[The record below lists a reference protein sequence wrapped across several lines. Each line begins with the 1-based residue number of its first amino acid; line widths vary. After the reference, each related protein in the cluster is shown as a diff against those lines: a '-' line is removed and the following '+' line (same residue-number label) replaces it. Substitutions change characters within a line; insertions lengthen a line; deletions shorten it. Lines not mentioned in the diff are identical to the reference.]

1 MAADFYRSSHANNWL
16 VDRRTLLS
24 ARAIDL
30 KYATP
35 QEIAWIAIFSANAIQ
50 KIGKR
55 LSLRQQV
62 VATAVVYLRRFY
74 LKNSYCETN
83 LPLVA
88 AACVYVAA
96 KAEETAIHIK
106 VVVSEAR
113 ATFTEYGIATFPTD
127 STKLAEMEF
136 YLIED
141 LEFHLIVY
149 HPYRSLVH
157 MTGRDSGPIA
167 ARKTML
173 DMDDNSMQMAWF
185 VLNDTYRSELC
196 LLYPPHLIATASI
209 YLAFSLHFPPNL
221 LNTVKGSTPANV
233 ASGAAVNRN
242 ADTGEP
248 DAKRMRGSFLS
259 SNPQSNAA
267 VASNNNFSNNG
278 GVTGLTPGNNAI
290 GSMPNSPL
298 SGDPPAI
305 APKPP
310 LSTAPRGTTDPI
322 TFLASLNVQLPLVLE
337 IVQEILSLYA
347 LWKAYEEPPHS
358 ASSAAGQS
366 GSQASGSTDGVDA
379 STGQSTPIIGGGGGA
394 GSVQTNSPSR
404 LLQALA
410 PALGGGFPGLGGGGG
425 GRGMG
430 GTQPGAGDDRAIQI
444 LNRMRM
450 NRDMDLAHPANAGAS
465 GPSKGK

>member
-16 VDRRTLLS
+16 VDRRTLTN
-24 ARAIDL
+24 ARALDL
-30 KYATP
+30 RYATP
-35 QEIAWIAIFSANAIQ
+35 QEIAWIAIFSANLIQ

-62 VATAVVYLRRFY
+62 VATAIVFLRRFY
-74 LKNSYCETN
+74 LKNSYCETD

-106 VVVSEAR
+106 VVVNEAR
-113 ATFTEYGIATFPTD
+113 ATFTEYGIVNFPTD
-127 STKLAEMEF
+127 SSKLAEMEF

-157 MTGRDSGPIA
+157 MTGRDSGPVA
-167 ARKTML
+167 ARKTTL

-221 LNTVKGSTPANV
+221 LGNAKTQPGPKSATGNV
-233 ASGAAVNRN
+233 TSRN
-242 ADTGEP
+242 AETGEP
-248 DAKRMRGSFLS
+248 DAKRARGSSFSAGQPGSS
-259 SNPQSNAA
+259 SNALSAP
-267 VASNNNFSNNG
+267 
-278 GVTGLTPGNNAI
+278 TGLTPNTIPA
-290 GSMPNSPL
+290 SMPSSPL
-298 SGDPPAI
+298 SGDPPSSV
-305 APKPP
+305 PKQP

-337 IVQEILSLYA
+337 IVQEVLSLYA
-347 LWKAYEEPPHS
+347 CWKAYEEPPNTS
-358 ASSAAGQS
+358 APGTSTAQTG
-366 GSQASGSTDGVDA
+366 GSQQKDTPS
-379 STGQSTPIIGGGGGA
+379 GQSTPVSAIPM
-394 GSVQTNSPSR
+394 QSPTR
-404 LLQALA
+404 MMQALT
-410 PALGGGFPGLGGGGG
+410 PTVGGSFPGMG
-425 GRGMG
+425 GRGPG
-430 GTQPGAGDDRAIQI
+430 GPQPGTGDDRAIQI

-450 NRDMDLAHPANAGAS
+450 NRDMDLAHPANAGANS
-465 GPSKGK
+465 NAKPRT